1 MGVLRKCRSRVIATI
16 LALAIGAV
24 CGAGVMALAAVA
36 GNATVREECETQIAI
51 AYARGLRQG
60 REES

>member
-1 MGVLRKCRSRVIATI
+1 VIATI

-24 CGAGVMALAAVA
+24 IGAGVMALAAAA
-36 GNATVREECETQIAI
+36 GHATLREEAEAQAAI
-51 AYARGLRQG
+51 AYARGLRKG